1 MTKEKLESLR
11 KKIIFSIIISII
23 SALVGVVIDIES
35 GITYFYSKFIVFSFC
50 FLLIGIC
57 YNIIFKKEKKK
68 EENLQISDYK

>member
-50 FLLIGIC
+50 FLFIGIC

-68 EENLQISDYK
+68 EENLQISGYK